1 MARPGTTTSSWSTP
15 ESPDL
20 IIMSGVMD
28 VLDEIAATFDAV
40 GARGFLHARE
50 VDRGRGEGAEV
61 DLDADHPVSAASVIK
76 IVFAVAFARAVAA
89 GRLDPRQ
96 RVEVPAELR
105 LGGSGTAGF
114 ADAPLVS
121 LRDLALLMMTVSD
134 NAATDLIYA
143 EVGTAAIV
151 EVLTDLDLNGT
162 HVRSDMTSAH
172 RSVAA
177 ELGFPDT
184 SDFDARL
191 AAADPEAVRALA
203 WVDPARANATTPRD
217 MTSLLT
223 AIWNDQAGAPDACAF
238 VRDAMARQE
247 NTQRIASGFGDGDGV
262 TTAGKTGTLPF
273 VRNEAGVVTHPDGRQ
288 FAVAVFT
295 RSNSL
300 ADRNP
305 ALDAAIGQA
314 ARLAVEGLRR
324 P

>member
-1 MARPGTTTSSWSTP
+1 
-15 ESPDL
+15 
-20 IIMSGVMD
+20 
-28 VLDEIAATFDAV
+28 EISRA
-40 GARGFLHARE
+40 H
-50 VDRGRGEGAEV
+50 GEGAEV
-61 DLDADHPVSAASVIK
+61 DVDADHPVSAASVIK

-89 GRLDPRQ
+89 GRLDPRE
-96 RVEVPAELR
+96 RVEVAAELR

-134 NAATDLIYA
+134 NAATDVIYA
-143 EVGTAAIV
+143 QVSEAAHV
-151 EVLTDLDLNGT
+151 EVLTDLGLSGT
-162 HVRSDMTSAH
+162 HVRSDMTTAH
-172 RSVAA
+172 RRVSA

-217 MTSLLT
+217 MTSLLAAVWT
-223 AIWNDQAGAPDACAF
+223 DRAGPPEACAF

-247 NTQRIASGFGDGDGV
+247 NTQRIASGFGDGV
-262 TTAGKTGTLPF
+262 TTAGKTGTIPF
-273 VRNEAGVVTHPDGRQ
+273 VRNEAGVVTYPDGRQ

-295 RSNSL
+295 RSDSHT
-300 ADRNP
+300 DRNP
-305 ALDAAIGQA
+305 TLDAAIGQA
-314 ARLAVEGLRR
+314 AWLAVEGLRC

>member
-1 MARPGTTTSSWSTP
+1 
-15 ESPDL
+15 
-20 IIMSGVMD
+20 MSGVMD
-28 VLDEIAATFDAV
+28 VRDEIAATFDAV
-40 GARGFLHARE
+40 KTRGFLHARE
-50 VDRGRGEGAEV
+50 IGFAQGEVAEI
-61 DLDADHPVSAASVIK
+61 DLDADRPVSAASVIK
-76 IVFAVAFARAVAA
+76 IVFAVAFARAVAS
-89 GRLDPRQ
+89 GRLDPRE

-114 ADAPLVS
+114 ADSPLVS

-134 NAATDLIYA
+134 NAATDVIYA
-143 EVGTAAIV
+143 RVGLDAIG
-151 EVLTDLDLNGT
+151 EVLADVGLART

-172 RSVAA
+172 RHVVS

-223 AIWNDQAGAPDACAF
+223 AIWTDRAGPPEACAF
-238 VRDAMARQE
+238 VRDVMARQE

-262 TTAGKTGTLPF
+262 TTAGKTGTIPF
-273 VRNEAGVVTHPDGRQ
+273 VRNEAAVVSYPDGRR

-295 RSNSL
+295 RSDSL

-305 ALDAAIGQA
+305 AVDAAIGRA
-314 ARLAVEGLRR
+314 ARLAVEGLRGS
-324 P
+324 

>member
-1 MARPGTTTSSWSTP
+1 MAVR
-15 ESPDL
+15 
-20 IIMSGVMD
+20 
-28 VLDEIAATFDAV
+28 DEIAATFDAV
-40 GARGFLHARE
+40 SARGFVHARE
-50 VDRGRGEGAEV
+50 ISRAHGEGAEV
-61 DLDADHPVSAASVIK
+61 DVDADHPVSAASVIK

-89 GRLDPRQ
+89 GRLDPRE

-134 NAATDLIYA
+134 NAATDVIYVQ
-143 EVGTAAIV
+143 VGTAAIA

-162 HVRSDMTSAH
+162 QVRSDMTTAH
-172 RSVAA
+172 RRVAA

-217 MTSLLT
+217 MTSLLAAVWT
-223 AIWNDQAGAPDACAF
+223 DRAGPPEACAF

-247 NTQRIASGFGDGDGV
+247 NTQRIASGFGDGV
-262 TTAGKTGTLPF
+262 TTAGKTGTIPF
-273 VRNEAGVVTHPDGRQ
+273 VRNEAGVVTNPDGRQ

-295 RSNSL
+295 RSDSL
-300 ADRNP
+300 TDRNP

-314 ARLAVEGLRR
+314 ARLAVEGLRLT
-324 P
+324 

>member
-1 MARPGTTTSSWSTP
+1 
-15 ESPDL
+15 
-20 IIMSGVMD
+20 MD
-28 VLDEIAATFDAV
+28 ATDEIAATFAAV
-40 GARGFLHARE
+40 DARGFVHACE
-50 VDRGRGEGAEV
+50 IGGASAGLREV
-61 DLDADHPVSAASVIK
+61 DLDADHPVSTASVIK
-76 IVFAVAFARAVAA
+76 VVFCVAFARAVAA
-89 GRLDPRQ
+89 GRLDPRE
-96 RVEVPAELR
+96 RVEVPAGLR

-114 ADAPLVS
+114 ADTPLVS

-134 NAATDLIYA
+134 NAATDVIYA
-143 EVGTAAIV
+143 QVGATAIA
-151 EVLTDLDLNGT
+151 EVLDDLKLAHT

-172 RSVAA
+172 RSVAG

-191 AAADPEAVRALA
+191 AASHPEAVAALA

-223 AIWNDQAGAPDACAF
+223 AVWTDRAGPPPACAF
-238 VRDAMARQE
+238 VRDAMGRQE

-262 TTAGKTGTLPF
+262 TTAGKTGTIPF
-273 VRNEAGVVTHPDGRQ
+273 VRNEAGVVSYPDGRR

-295 RSNSL
+295 RSDSL

-305 ALDAAIGQA
+305 ALDAAMGQA
-314 ARLAVEGLRR
+314 ARLAVDSLRT